1 MLGFIPGL
9 LHAWYIIAKYP
20 EPPEDYEALH
30 GDGGEGRVTY
40 YYVAHGAPPQQH
52 QQQNQ
57 QQSRK
62 QQQQRG
68 YGTNDG
74 MRVEGPKQDGR
85 HSQQQQQQESGV
97 LEERDGQGSSAGVPP
112 SYEQAVRGDHKIQT

>member
-1 MLGFIPGL
+1 MLGFFPGL

-40 YYVAHGAPPQQH
+40 YYVAHGAPPQH
-52 QQQNQ
+52 QQQQ
-57 QQSRK
+57 HQRQGQR

-68 YGTNDG
+68 YGTNEN
-74 MRVEGPKQDGR
+74 MRTEQPKRDDRQ
-85 HSQQQQQQESGV
+85 SQQESGV
-97 LEERDGQGSSAGVPP
+97 EEERDGDGQGSSAAVPP
-112 SYEQAVRGDHKIQT
+112 SYEQAVRGDHKVQT

>member
-40 YYVAHGAPPQQH
+40 YYVAQGPVPSQH

-57 QQSRK
+57 QGHK
-62 QQQQRG
+62 QQPQRG
-68 YGTNDG
+68 YGTTNEN
-74 MRVEGPKQDGR
+74 MRVEGPKHDGR
-85 HSQQQQQQESGV
+85 HSQQQQESGV
-97 LEERDGQGSSAGVPP
+97 LEEGRDAQGSSAGVPP